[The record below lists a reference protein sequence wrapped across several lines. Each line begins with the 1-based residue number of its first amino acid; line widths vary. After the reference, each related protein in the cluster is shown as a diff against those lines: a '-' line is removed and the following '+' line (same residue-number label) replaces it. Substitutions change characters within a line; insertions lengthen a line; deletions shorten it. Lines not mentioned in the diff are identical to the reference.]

1 MRCIRGARSRN
12 ATSIRVVHRSGGSNT
27 WESEERIGAGVITV
41 AFLLSTSLLL
51 WIDPQGSELCGQT
64 LDPLVRLLSAL
75 AFLFSPPVC
84 LLGALLF
91 LLVRCQNPGP
101 TGIIAP

>member
-1 MRCIRGARSRN
+1 
-12 ATSIRVVHRSGGSNT
+12 VVHRSGGSNT
-27 WESEERIGAGVITV
+27 WESEERIGAGTIAV

-75 AFLFSPPVC
+75 AFLFSPLVCLLSALTLLLSPLVC

-101 TGIIAP
+101 TSIIAA